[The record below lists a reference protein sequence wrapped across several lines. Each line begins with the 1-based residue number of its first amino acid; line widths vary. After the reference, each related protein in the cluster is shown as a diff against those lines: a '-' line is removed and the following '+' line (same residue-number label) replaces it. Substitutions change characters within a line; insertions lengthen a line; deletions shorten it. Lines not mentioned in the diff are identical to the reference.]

1 MSAKTRATKKARIKS
16 TALLPPI
23 WHQAR
28 GVHRRSKWQGKARQQ
43 WIIALTRPAC
53 KLGPHRGRGR
63 APRACTK
70 QASLPRPV
78 RYTPPMRLKN
88 KTAVVIGAGQSPG
101 EGMGNGRA
109 TVLRFAQEG
118 ARVLAVD
125 NRLASAEE
133 T

>member
-1 MSAKTRATKKARIKS
+1 MSAKTRATKKARIKG

-23 WHQAR
+23 WHQAVAFI
-28 GVHRRSKWQGKARQQ
+28 GDQNGKARQQ
-43 WIIALTRPAC
+43 WIIALSRPAC

-101 EGMGNGRA
+101 
-109 TVLRFAQEG
+109 
-118 ARVLAVD
+118 
-125 NRLASAEE
+125 
-133 T
+133 